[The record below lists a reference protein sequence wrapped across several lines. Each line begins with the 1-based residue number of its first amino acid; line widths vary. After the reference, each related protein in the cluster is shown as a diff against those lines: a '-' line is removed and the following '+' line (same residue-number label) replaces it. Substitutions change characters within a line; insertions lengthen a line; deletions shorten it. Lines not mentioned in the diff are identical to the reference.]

1 MCDILLSI
9 NPEHVEN
16 ILKGIKKY
24 EYRKIACRR
33 RVDKII
39 IYSTTPIKKVVGEAE
54 VIDILQKE
62 KDELWHETENES
74 GITKTFFDEYYKN
87 KETAVAYK
95 LGKVT
100 KFEKPK
106 ELQEYGI
113 KCAPQSFVYI

>member
-74 GITKTFFDEYYKN
+74 GITKIFFDEY
-87 KETAVAYK
+87 
-95 LGKVT
+95 
-100 KFEKPK
+100 
-106 ELQEYGI
+106 
-113 KCAPQSFVYI
+113 

>member
-33 RVDKII
+33 SVDKII

-74 GITKTFFDEYYKN
+74 GITKIFFDEYYRNMELNVHRNPLFIFN
-87 KETAVAYK
+87 K
-95 LGKVT
+95 
-100 KFEKPK
+100 
-106 ELQEYGI
+106 
-113 KCAPQSFVYI
+113 

>member
-62 KDELWHETENES
+62 KDELWHEIENE
-74 GITKTFFDEYYKN
+74 IRHN
-87 KETAVAYK
+87 KEFFLMNITRIRTAVAYNWD
-95 LGKVT
+95 KVQNLKNPRAT
-100 KFEKPK
+100 
-106 ELQEYGI
+106 GI
-113 KCAPQSFVYI
+113 WN

>member
-74 GITKTFFDEYYKN
+74 GITKIFFDEYYK
-87 KETAVAYK
+87 TYAVN
-95 LGKVT
+95 
-100 KFEKPK
+100 
-106 ELQEYGI
+106 I
-113 KCAPQSFVYI
+113 KNRFNNDKMHIIVKNY